1 MQNCFMKLCNLYI
14 FRVLIKIG
22 IIFFVNN
29 YFTVTIGRVKF
40 GEFWSLSE
48 KSMIYCFKSL
58 SAKIQPQIRSRT
70 ARGSLVQLASS
81 GEILVLVTLRI
92 GLDLTWIQFK
102 QPKKFKAN
110 WVPQIAK
117 ITPKKANWTNKR
129 RAVLLQIWGG
139 NFGGCL
145 LGQQITEFP
154 REGSKSLQP
163 GPP

>member
-1 MQNCFMKLCNLYI
+1 
-14 FRVLIKIG
+14 
-22 IIFFVNN
+22 
-29 YFTVTIGRVKF
+29 
-40 GEFWSLSE
+40 
-48 KSMIYCFKSL
+48 MIYCFKSL

-129 RAVLLQIWGG
+129 RAVLLQI
-139 NFGGCL
+139 
-145 LGQQITEFP
+145 
-154 REGSKSLQP
+154 
-163 GPP
+163 